1 MLTTKDFLVVYSYPK
16 VLNISVLPST
26 STIAVGSN
34 VSLMCRIK
42 ALLKG
47 TIVEWLKNGYKVT
60 IKHNETQQGNEIL
73 SNLTI
78 VNVTKDDNGNY
89 SCRAYYNRSIVTTT
103 KNISSNTV
111 TVPVHIGG
119 T

>member
-1 MLTTKDFLVVYSYPK
+1 MLITKDFPVVYNYPK

-34 VSLMCRIK
+34 VCLLCWIK
-42 ALLKG
+42 AVLKG
-47 TIVEWLKNGYKVT
+47 TIVEWLKNGHKVT
-60 IKHNETQQGNEIL
+60 LKHNETQEGNEIL

-78 VNVTKDDNGNY
+78 VNVTQGDNGNY
-89 SCRAYYNRSIVTTT
+89 SCRADYNRSIVTAT
-103 KNISSNTV
+103 KNISSNIV
-111 TVPVHIGG
+111 TVQVHIGG